1 MAENSIFTSSS
12 SSIVGGLL
20 SAIARNKIESIVLHY
35 IVKNKKEETQ
45 MKVIKR
51 KRCILNHRGRIRSSK
66 FTLSRYCGCVR
77 ESFVGCVRFVF
88 SIPCLF
94 VFVVSSKIMK

>member
-1 MAENSIFTSSS
+1 MAGNSFFTSSS
-12 SSIVGGLL
+12 SPVVGRLL

-51 KRCILNHRGRIRSSK
+51 KRCHRGRIRSSK